1 MAQASRRSSVSGWL
15 FSVMV
20 FGMAMVFWL
29 PPVVDRAV
37 AAEPSRLQADID
49 GMIKNAEEMVAH
61 GGMGDAKAIV
71 HHCDE
76 ASRLAETILT
86 KLAASVPGVQDAR
99 TALDEVIT
107 QCRRVSER
115 GVHAD
120 PGVLLNPAIKARAA
134 ARVAVKH
141 LATVRESGA

>member
-1 MAQASRRSSVSGWL
+1 MGQVPLRSRVSGWL
-15 FSVMV
+15 FSAMV
-20 FGMAMVFWL
+20 FGMAISLWL
-29 PPVVDRAV
+29 PPVEDRVV
-37 AAEPSRLQADID
+37 AIELSRLQADVD

-61 GGMGDAKAIV
+61 GGMGDAKAIL

-76 ASRLAETILT
+76 AARLAETILT
-86 KLAASVPGVQDAR
+86 QLTDSDSGAQAAR
-99 TALDEVIT
+99 TSLDEVIK

-134 ARVAVKH
+134 ARDSVKA
-141 LATVRESGA
+141 LGLIRGARS